1 MAQRSQSEP
10 SSAWPPLEWETLEW
24 RASVLRW
31 SERPGRTGLA
41 PKTYTAAVP
50 AHIADR
56 DPSSA
61 LDGDA
66 LAFAAEAQGELAR
79 LDSELGSGL
88 DAFGP
93 LLLRSEAASSSRIEN
108 LTASARSILKAELG
122 VKASPNSM
130 DVLANTRAMR
140 AALEVADSLNADA
153 VLHMHSELMNG
164 QRLHPP
170 GRFRQEPV
178 WIGRSSE
185 SPIGADYVA
194 PQALRVPELVE
205 DLLRFGKRS
214 DIPALV
220 LTAVAHAQFETIH
233 PFTDGNGRTG
243 RALVQALLRHHG
255 VTRSV
260 GIPVSAG
267 LLVDISGYHEALT
280 AYRRGDISP
289 IVRMLALASMRACE
303 NTRRL
308 VGDIERVRAQWEESL
323 DLRRSSNA
331 WRLLDVI
338 TRRPV
343 IDAKTAA
350 EELGIAASNA
360 YAPLRALAKA
370 GILKETREYRFG
382 SIWSNA
388 DVLRALDDFVERA
401 GRRTWA

>member
-1 MAQRSQSEP
+1 MAQRNQSES

-24 RASVLRW
+24 RASAVRW
-31 SERPGRTGLA
+31 NERPGRTGFA

-50 AHIADR
+50 PLIADR
-56 DPSSA
+56 ELASC
-61 LDGDA
+61 LDGET

-93 LLLRSEAASSSRIEN
+93 LLLRSEAASSSKIEN

-122 VKASPNSM
+122 AKASSNSA
-130 DVLANTRAMR
+130 DIVANTRAMR
-140 AALEVADSLNADA
+140 AALEVADSLNAEA

-164 QRLHPP
+164 QSLHPA
-170 GRFRQEPV
+170 GRFRKEPV

-194 PQALRVPELVE
+194 PRAERVPGLV
-205 DLLRFGKRS
+205 DDVLRFGKRN
-214 DIPALV
+214 DVPALV
-220 LTAVAHAQFETIH
+220 LVSVAHAQFETIH

-260 GIPVSAG
+260 AIPVSAG
-267 LLVDISGYHEALT
+267 LLVDVTGYHETLT
-280 AYRRGDISP
+280 AYRRGDIAP
-289 IVRMLALASMRACE
+289 IVRALSEAALRACE

-308 VGDIERVRAQWEESL
+308 VGDIDRVRAKWEEGL
-323 DLRRSSNA
+323 GLRRSSNA

-338 TRRPV
+338 ARRPV

-350 EELGIAASNA
+350 EELGVAVPNA
-360 YAPLRALAKA
+360 YPPLRALENA

-382 SIWSNA
+382 SVWSNP
-388 DVLRALDDFVERA
+388 DVLRALDAFAERA
-401 GRRTWA
+401 GRRARA